1 MVKVEKVTGVGI
13 YISRENHNRSFCT
26 GKKLENAP
34 AIRRRPNRA
43 QRKFGQQHPSQSLA
57 ERSTKEEVF
66 DKFDQ
71 FMTHHISIFDT
82 LYIIFLTHHIKDE
95 RKREKMLTHEMTAAR
110 KKKGNVF
117 LVFVLSYWMKG
128 FGRQFA
134 LLCSSKLK
142 PVLTRA

>member
-66 DKFDQ
+66 DTFDQ
-71 FMTHHISIFDT
+71 SMTHHISIFDT
-82 LYIIFLTHHIKDE
+82 LYHFLTRYIKDE
-95 RKREKMLTHEMTAAR
+95 RKRGKVER
-110 KKKGNVF
+110 
-117 LVFVLSYWMKG
+117 
-128 FGRQFA
+128 
-134 LLCSSKLK
+134 C
-142 PVLTRA
+142 

>member
-43 QRKFGQQHPSQSLA
+43 QRRFGQQHPSQSLA
-57 ERSTKEEVF
+57 KRSTKEEVF

-71 FMTHHISIFDT
+71 SMTHHISIIDT
-82 LYIIFLTHHIKDE
+82 LYIIF
-95 RKREKMLTHEMTAAR
+95 
-110 KKKGNVF
+110 
-117 LVFVLSYWMKG
+117 
-128 FGRQFA
+128 
-134 LLCSSKLK
+134 
-142 PVLTRA
+142 

>member
-34 AIRRRPNRA
+34 AMSRRPNRA

-66 DKFDQ
+66 DTFDQ
-71 FMTHHISIFDT
+71 SMTHHISIFDT
-82 LYIIFLTHHIKDE
+82 LYIIF
-95 RKREKMLTHEMTAAR
+95 
-110 KKKGNVF
+110 
-117 LVFVLSYWMKG
+117 
-128 FGRQFA
+128 
-134 LLCSSKLK
+134 
-142 PVLTRA
+142 